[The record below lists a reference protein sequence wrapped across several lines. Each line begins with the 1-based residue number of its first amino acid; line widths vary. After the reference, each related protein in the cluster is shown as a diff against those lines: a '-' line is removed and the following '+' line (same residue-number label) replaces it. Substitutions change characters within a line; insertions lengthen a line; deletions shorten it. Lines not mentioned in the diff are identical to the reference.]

1 MSKRIFTR
9 EQIEEILR
17 NEGVVNCSEK
27 SITFSKQF
35 KINAVTKYNQQGLG
49 PTEIFRQAGMNID
62 WIGKKEPKNCL
73 RRWNKTYRLK
83 GEGGLSEIRGNNGK
97 GKGGRPKTKN
107 LTDAEK
113 IKWLEAEN
121 AYLKA
126 ENDFLAK
133 LRAKRAE

>member
-9 EQIEEILR
+9 EQIGELIR
-17 NEGVVNCSEK
+17 NENVTNCTKK
-27 SITFSKQF
+27 SVTFSKQF
-35 KINAVTKYNQQGLG
+35 KIEAISKYQEQGLG
-49 PTEIFRQAGMNID
+49 PTEIFRQAGINLN
-62 WIGKKEPKNCL
+62 WIGRKEPKNCL
-73 RRWNKTYRLK
+73 RRWNKAYRLK
-83 GEGGLSEIRGNNGK
+83 GEEGLSEVRGKNGS

-113 IKWLEAEN
+113 IKKLEAQV

-133 LRAKRAE
+133 LRARRAE